1 MCNYSL
7 DWGALAQCL
16 SVSPENLRA
25 VCGYDERLMQ
35 EMAAD
40 GLLTLEGDNI
50 VVNTNGRPFVRN
62 VAATLDPLVRHTEK
76 KFSKPI

>member
-7 DWGALAQCL
+7 DWGALAQHL

-25 VCGYDERLMQ
+25 VCDYDEPQMQ